1 MDLTVDALG
10 DKCPVPVVKAKKAL
24 ATIDEGTLEML
35 VDNETSVTNL
45 KSFAKSQ
52 KCEVTSEQLA
62 EEKYSVKI
70 VKTAESAA
78 AMAAEGAGGN
88 AGVGPRVVVVPSP
101 VMGHGDDVL
110 GDVLIKAFIF
120 ALTQQDDLP
129 DTILFYNGGV
139 KLTVEGSPV
148 LDDLK
153 KLADAGVEI
162 FSCGTCLKH
171 FDIEDKLA
179 VGEVTNMYVIV
190 EKQLQAGI
198 VVRA

>member
-24 ATIDEGTLEML
+24 STMDTGTLEML
-35 VDNETSVTNL
+35 VDNETSVQNL
-45 KSFAKSQ
+45 ESFAKSQ
-52 KCEVTSEQLA
+52 KCDVSSEQLGP
-62 EEKYSVKI
+62 EKYSVKI
-70 VKTAESAA
+70 VKTEASVAA
-78 AMAAEGAGGN
+78 PTEGGAGT
-88 AGVGPRVVVVPSP
+88 GPRVVVVPSP
-101 VMGHGDDVL
+101 VMGHDDKEL
-110 GDVLIKAFIF
+110 GEVLIKAFVF

-129 DTILFYNGGV
+129 DSILFYNGGV
-139 KLTVEGSPV
+139 KLTCEGSPV

-162 FSCGTCLKH
+162 LSCGTCLKH
-171 FDIEDKLA
+171 YDIEEKLA

-198 VVRA
+198 VVRP

>member
-24 ATIDEGTLEML
+24 ATMDEGTLEML

-45 KSFAKSQ
+45 TSFAKSQ
-52 KCEVTSEQLA
+52 NCDVSFEQLA

-70 VKTAESAA
+70 VKAASSAV
-78 AMAAEGAGGN
+78 EQPVAGG
-88 AGVGPRVVVVPSP
+88 AGVGPRVVVVPGSH
-101 VMGHGDDVL
+101 MGHGDDEL
-110 GDVLIKAFIF
+110 GAVLIKAFIF

-129 DTILFYNGGV
+129 DSILFYNGGV
-139 KLTVEGSPV
+139 KLTCEGSPV
-148 LDDLK
+148 LEDLE
-153 KLADAGVEI
+153 KLANAGVEI

-171 FDIEDKLA
+171 YGIEGKLA

-198 VVRA
+198 VVRP

>member
-24 ATIDEGTLEML
+24 ATMDEGTLEML

-45 KSFAKSQ
+45 MNFGKSQ
-52 KCEVTSEQLA
+52 NCEVSREQLA
-62 EEKYSVKI
+62 ADKFSVKI
-70 VKTAESAA
+70 VKAAGSEPVAA
-78 AMAAEGAGGN
+78 AGGS
-88 AGVGPRVVVVPSP
+88 AGVGPRVVVVPSN

-120 ALTQQDDLP
+120 ALTQQDELP
-129 DTILFYNGGV
+129 DSVLFYNGGV
-139 KLTVEGSPV
+139 KLTIEGSPV
-148 LDDLK
+148 LDDVK

-162 FSCGTCLKH
+162 LSGGTCLMH
-171 FDIEDKLA
+171 YGLEDKLA
-179 VGEVTNMYVIV
+179 VGEATNMYVIV

-198 VVRA
+198 IVRA

>member
-1 MDLTVDALG
+1 MDLTVDAMG
-10 DKCPVPVVKAKKAL
+10 DKCPIPVVKAKKAL
-24 ATIDEGTLEML
+24 ATIDTGTLEML

-45 KSFAKSQ
+45 TNFAKSQ
-52 KCEVTSEQLA
+52 KCEVTSEQLG

-70 VKTAESAA
+70 VKTEES
-78 AMAAEGAGGN
+78 GAVAVQGG
-88 AGVGPRVVVVPSP
+88 AGVGPRVVVVPSN

-129 DTILFYNGGV
+129 DSILFYNSGV
-139 KLTVEGSPV
+139 KLTCEGSPV
-148 LDDLK
+148 LEDLN
-153 KLADAGVEI
+153 KLANAGVEI

-179 VGEVTNMYVIV
+179 VGAVTNMYVIV
-190 EKQLQAGI
+190 EKQIQAGI
-198 VVRA
+198 VVRP

>member
-24 ATIDEGTLEML
+24 ATIDTGTLEML
-35 VDNETSVTNL
+35 VDNETSVKNL
-45 KSFAKSQ
+45 LSFAKSQ
-52 KCEVTSEQLA
+52 KCEATSEQLA

-70 VKTAESAA
+70 VKTEQSVADVPASSA
-78 AMAAEGAGGN
+78 GT
-88 AGVGPRVVVVPSP
+88 GPSVVVVPSS
-101 VMGHGDDVL
+101 VMGHGDDEL
-110 GDVLIKAFIF
+110 GAVLIKAFVF
-120 ALTQQDDLP
+120 ALTQQEQLP
-129 DTILFYNGGV
+129 DTMLFYNGGV
-139 KLTVEGSPV
+139 NLTCEGSPV

-171 FDIEDKLA
+171 YGIEEKLA

-198 VVRA
+198 IVRP

>member
-1 MDLTVDALG
+1 MDMTVDALG

-24 ATIDEGTLEML
+24 ATMDEGTLKVL
-35 VDNETSVTNL
+35 VDNETSVKNL
-45 KSFAKSQ
+45 ESFAKSQ
-52 KCEVTSEQLA
+52 KCEATSEQLA

-70 VKTAESAA
+70 VKTEDSVCAP
-78 AMAAEGAGGN
+78 AEGG

-101 VMGHGDDVL
+101 VMGHGDKEL
-110 GDVLIKAFIF
+110 GEVLIKAFMF

-129 DTILFYNGGV
+129 DSMLFYNGGV
-139 KLTVEGSPV
+139 KLTCEGSPV

-171 FDIEDKLA
+171 YDLEAQLA

-198 VVRA
+198 VVRP